1 MNASPAFREKSP
13 DFVLVDAPL
22 ALFEFD
28 EQPMPFARRH
38 CSKMVKATPKR
49 PVVNCSYARAR
60 PITAQEGS
68 APNTSLRFGGDYF
81 HG

>member
-1 MNASPAFREKSP
+1 MNDSPSFCQKTLN
-13 DFVLVDAPL
+13 FVLVDAPFV
-22 ALFEFD
+22 LFQFN
-28 EQPMPFARRH
+28 EQPVPFARRH
-38 CSKMVKATPKR
+38 CSKVVKATPER
-49 PVVNCSYARAR
+49 PVVHRSYARAR